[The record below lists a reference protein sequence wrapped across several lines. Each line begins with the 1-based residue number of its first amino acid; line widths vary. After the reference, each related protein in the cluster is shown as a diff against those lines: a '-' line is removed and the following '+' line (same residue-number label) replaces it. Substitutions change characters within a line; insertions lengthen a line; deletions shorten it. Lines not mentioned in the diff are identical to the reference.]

1 MKTILVTGG
10 SGFIGSH
17 TCISLLENNY
27 RVIVVDSFANSAPL
41 NLNLLSEILDNKYSD
56 LNERFFIFE
65 GDIRDEDFLCE
76 IFEMFQKNQKSINAV
91 VHFAGLKAVNES
103 ISRPLEYWSVN
114 VGGTLS
120 LLNTMVKYKC
130 FQIVFSSSATVYDT
144 DYSGILTEKAP
155 LNPQNPYG
163 RNKHTIEN
171 ILSDIHFSKPDLW
184 KIAVLR
190 YFNPI
195 GSHPSGKIGEIPK
208 KDISNLFPLI
218 SKVAAKERE
227 TLQIYGNDW
236 PTHDGTCI
244 RDFIHV
250 MDLAESHLA
259 SLRYIDVSKPDIFTF
274 NIGTGKGTTVL
285 ELIRIFEK
293 VNKCSIPI
301 EFVNRRQGDIYC
313 SVASVKNALNILDW
327 SPKRSLEDACFDEWK
342 WQQNKKCR

>member
-27 RVIVVDSFANSAPL
+27 RVIVVDSFANSSPL
-41 NLNLLSEILDNKYSD
+41 NLNLVSEILDNKYSD
-56 LNERFFIFE
+56 LSERFFIFE
-65 GDIRDEDFLCE
+65 GDIRDEVFLCE
-76 IFEMFQKNQKSINAV
+76 IFEKFQKKQKSINAV
-91 VHFAGLKAVNES
+91 IHFAGLKAVNES
-103 ISRPLEYWSVN
+103 ILRPLEYWSAN

-120 LLNTMVKYKC
+120 LLNAMVEYNC

-144 DYSGILTEKAP
+144 FYRGVLSEKAP

-171 ILSDIHFSKPDLW
+171 ILNDLHFSNPDLW

-195 GSHPSGKIGEIPK
+195 GSHSSGKIGEIPK

-227 TLQIYGNDW
+227 KLQIYGNDW
-236 PTHDGTCI
+236 PTHDGTCV

-250 MDLAESHLA
+250 MDLAEAHLA
-259 SLRYIDVSKPDIFTF
+259 SLKYIDFSKPDIFTF

-293 VNKCSIPI
+293 VNNCSIPI
-301 EFVNRRQGDIYC
+301 EFVKRRKGDIPS
-313 SVASVKNALNILDW
+313 SVASIKHALNVLDW
-327 SPKRSLEDACFDEWK
+327 SPKRSIEDACFDGWK
-342 WQQNKKCR
+342 CHKNN

>member
-1 MKTILVTGG
+1 
-10 SGFIGSH
+10 
-17 TCISLLENNY
+17 
-27 RVIVVDSFANSAPL
+27 
-41 NLNLLSEILDNKYSD
+41 
-56 LNERFFIFE
+56 
-65 GDIRDEDFLCE
+65 
-76 IFEMFQKNQKSINAV
+76 
-91 VHFAGLKAVNES
+91 
-103 ISRPLEYWSVN
+103 
-114 VGGTLS
+114 
-120 LLNTMVKYKC
+120 MVKYNC

-144 DYSGILTEKAP
+144 DYKGILTEKAP

-171 ILSDIHFSKPDLW
+171 ILNDIHFSNPDHW

-227 TLQIYGNDW
+227 KLQIYGNDW
-236 PTHDGTCI
+236 PTHDGTCV

-293 VNKCSIPI
+293 VNNCSIPI
-301 EFVNRRQGDIYC
+301 EFVNRRKGDISY
-313 SVASVKNALNILDW
+313 SVASIKYALNILDW
-327 SPKRSLEDACFDEWK
+327 SPKRSLEDTLF
-342 WQQNKKCR
+342 